1 MVYYFQTLALSLF
14 DYAMTLLFVHSI
26 NKTLKCKWKLVPLYI
41 IVPSALIAL
50 VNFLQFNDI
59 LSHLFSTIISIVALY
74 LYLYFNQAKNI
85 ASCSLVYFTI
95 SLMMIVLQ
103 LAGVV
108 IVKLIL
114 GNVDYTFNNGLLSQ
128 GICLILVLILTR
140 LVPFFLLH
148 SFIEERNAIYC
159 VIMTASFVLS
169 YGITILWYIDV
180 SNITNVILEIILVV
194 LFAIVINTVV
204 LREGFVSRNYKEKLA
219 IYDTYFPIIDDMIE
233 EIRGKQHD
241 YHNQIQTI
249 LAMKRDEAFTDKAI
263 DDYID
268 EINSNNIWKDLLK
281 LDNKIISAF
290 LYSKMLEIKNKEINV
305 KLSIE
310 DFTMASNYNSHQL
323 VEMYGILIDN
333 AIEAI
338 ESMNIEGELELL
350 INRDNG
356 INIFEVKNTY
366 RYVSVAEINN
376 YFSYGFTTKENA
388 PRGIGLHKLKKMLEH
403 KKGTIDF
410 YYDTALN
417 MVVAKICHY

>member
-1 MVYYFQTLALSLF
+1 MGNLQTIALTLF
-14 DYAMTLLFVHSI
+14 DYVMTLLFVHSI
-26 NKTLKCKWKLVPLYI
+26 KKTLRIRIIPIILYI
-41 IVPSALIAL
+41 VVASVLIAL
-50 VNFLQFNDI
+50 VNFFQLSDI
-59 LSHLFSTIISIVALY
+59 LSHILCTIISIVALY
-74 LYLYFNQAKNI
+74 MYFYVNQAKNA
-85 ASCSLVYFTI
+85 ASCAMIYFTI

-108 IVKLIL
+108 ILNQIL
-114 GNVDYTFNNGLLSQ
+114 GNVEYTFSNGLLSQ
-128 GICLILVLILTR
+128 IVCLVFVLVLTR
-140 LVPFFLLH
+140 FVPFSLFDIY
-148 SFIEERNAIYC
+148 IEDRNPVFS

-194 LFAIVINTVV
+194 LFAIVINTIV

-249 LAMKRDEAFTDKAI
+249 LAMKRDEVFTDKSI
-263 DDYID
+263 EDYID

-290 LYSKMLEIKNKEINV
+290 LYSKMLEIMNKEIKV
-305 KLSIE
+305 KLTIQ
-310 DFTMASNYNSHQL
+310 DFTITSSYNSHQL

-350 INRDNG
+350 INRDNE
-356 INIFEVKNTY
+356 INIFEVRNTY

-376 YFSYGFTTKENA
+376 YFSYGYTTKGNA

-410 YYDTALN
+410 YYDTTLSK
-417 MVVAKICHY
+417 VVAKICHY

>member
-1 MVYYFQTLALSLF
+1 MGNLQTIVLTLF
-14 DYAMTLLFVHSI
+14 DYVMTLLFVHSI
-26 NKTLKCKWKLVPLYI
+26 KKTLRIRIIPIILYI
-41 IVPSALIAL
+41 VVASVLIAL
-50 VNFLQFNDI
+50 VNFLHLSDI
-59 LSHLFSTIISIVALY
+59 ISHMLCTIISIVALY
-74 LYLYFNQAKNI
+74 LYFYVNQAKNI
-85 ASCSLVYFTI
+85 ASCAMIYFTI

-108 IVKLIL
+108 MLNQIL
-114 GNVDYTFNNGLLSQ
+114 GNMEYTFSNGLLSQ
-128 GICLILVLILTR
+128 VVCLGLVLVLTR
-140 LVPFFLLH
+140 FVPFSLFDI
-148 SFIEERNAIYC
+148 FIEERNPVFS

-194 LFAIVINTVV
+194 LFAIVINTVI

-249 LAMKRDEAFTDKAI
+249 LAMKRDEAFTEKSI
-263 DDYID
+263 EDYID

-290 LYSKMLEIKNKEINV
+290 LYSKMLEIKNKEIKV
-305 KLSIE
+305 KLTIQ
-310 DFTMASNYNSHQL
+310 DFTMTSSYNSHQL

-338 ESMNIEGELELL
+338 ENMHIEGELDLL
-350 INRDNG
+350 IDRDNG
-356 INIFEVKNTY
+356 INIFEVRNTY
-366 RYVSVAEINN
+366 HYVSVAEINN
-376 YFSYGFTTKENA
+376 YFSYGYTTKGNA

-410 YYDTALN
+410 YYDTTLSKI
-417 MVVAKICHY
+417 VAKICHY